1 MSRKPTVPV
10 VQRFTDE
17 YLLRCRDL
25 SPVDIVRFLDDYRVA
40 VGAANAPSRLISVRV
55 PEPLLTAF
63 KTKARLRGVP
73 YQSQMK
79 TLMRDWL
86 VETE

>member
-1 MSRKPTVPV
+1 MSTGQKTPV

-17 YLLRCRDL
+17 YLVRCRDL

-40 VGAANAPSRLISVRV
+40 VGTANAPSRLISVRV

-73 YQSQMK
+73 YQSQIK

-86 VETE
+86 ADSE